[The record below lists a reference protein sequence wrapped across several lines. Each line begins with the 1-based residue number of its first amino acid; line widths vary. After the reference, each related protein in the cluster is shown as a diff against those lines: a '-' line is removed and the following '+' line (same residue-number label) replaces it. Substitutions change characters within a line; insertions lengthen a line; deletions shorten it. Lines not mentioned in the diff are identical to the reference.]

1 MSHSNFT
8 YYVGGIVI
16 VFTKGT
22 LPMLYYTDT
31 YKLHLGLHHYESMIM
46 YIYIIKYK
54 SLMNPHSLSVKS
66 LP

>member
-1 MSHSNFT
+1 MSHSNLT
-8 YYVGGIVI
+8 YYVGGIAI

-22 LPMLYYTDT
+22 LPMLYTDA

-54 SLMNPHSLSVKS
+54 VIDESTQSLS
-66 LP
+66 